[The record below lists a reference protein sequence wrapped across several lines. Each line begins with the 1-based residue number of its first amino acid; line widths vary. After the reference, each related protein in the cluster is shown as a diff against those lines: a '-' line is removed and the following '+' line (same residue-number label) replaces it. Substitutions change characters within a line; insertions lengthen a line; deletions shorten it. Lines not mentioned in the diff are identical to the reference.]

1 MKILKENPKLSV
13 SVVVTLLLEVWTLIS
28 TNPELIGIGGKTL
41 AKISLIVSII
51 SLIWNQFKPNESAF
65 KVAYKRIKK

>member
-13 SVVVTLLLEVWTLIS
+13 SVVVTLLLEVWSLIS
-28 TNPELIGIGGKTL
+28 TNPELIGIGGETL

-51 SLIWNQFKPNESAF
+51 SLIWNQFKPSESVF